1 MQRVSAQQDQVKQ
14 SQQGKEMAKKTAST
28 DSGHIAVARALN
40 LPVSTK
46 QCVEIC
52 RSLRYKDISYAKRFI
67 EEVSL
72 LKRAVPYKRSTMNIA
87 HKAGMSAG
95 RYPQKAAKEILRL
108 LKSVEANAQAKGL
121 DVSNLKITK
130 ILANRASIPF
140 SGGRKRGATKRT
152 HVEVEVRE
160 KFAKKKAEAKKVESM
175 AKETAA
181 KEIKEAAPAA
191 EQEIKSE
198 IKADAKTETKPA
210 AKEWSPQ
217 KEQLQKDSILL
228 QKQEAQK
235 QDYKPEIKSAKPV
248 HNAEPSSEELLRR
261 AQQKAAELKK
271 REKEQKETNEVSD
284 LYEQLKKKGSLR
296 SAGGRK

>member
-1 MQRVSAQQDQVKQ
+1 
-14 SQQGKEMAKKTAST
+14 MAKNTTSK
-28 DSGHIAVARALN
+28 DSGHTAIARALN

-52 RSLRYKDISYAKRFI
+52 RSLRFKDISYAKKFV

-72 LKRAVPYKRSTMNIA
+72 LKRAVPYKRSVMNIA

-130 ILANRASIPF
+130 ILANRASIPLT
-140 SGGRKRGATKRT
+140 GGRHGGATKRT

-175 AKETAA
+175 VKETAA

-191 EQEIKSE
+191 QQEIKSE
-198 IKADAKTETKPA
+198 IKPEIKTEIKH
-210 AKEWSPQ
+210 
-217 KEQLQKDSILL
+217 DH
-228 QKQEAQK
+228 
-235 QDYKPEIKSAKPV
+235 KPEIKSAKPV

>member
-1 MQRVSAQQDQVKQ
+1 
-14 SQQGKEMAKKTAST
+14 MAKTTNST
-28 DSGHIAVARALN
+28 DSGHTAIARALN

-52 RSLRYKDISYAKRFI
+52 RSLRFKDISYAKKFV

-72 LKRAVPYKRSTMNIA
+72 LKRAVPYKRSVMNIA
-87 HKAGMSAG
+87 HKAGMSSG

-130 ILANRASIPF
+130 ILANRASIPLT
-140 SGGRKRGATKRT
+140 GGRHGGATKRT

-191 EQEIKSE
+191 QQEIKSE
-198 IKADAKTETKPA
+198 IKPEIKPEIKTEIKH
-210 AKEWSPQ
+210 
-217 KEQLQKDSILL
+217 DH
-228 QKQEAQK
+228 
-235 QDYKPEIKSAKPV
+235 KPEIKSAKPV
-248 HNAEPSSEELLRR
+248 HNAEPSSEELLRQ

>member
-1 MQRVSAQQDQVKQ
+1 
-14 SQQGKEMAKKTAST
+14 MAKNTNST
-28 DSGHIAVARALN
+28 DSGHVAVARALN
-40 LPVSTK
+40 LQVSTK

-52 RSLRYKDISYAKRFI
+52 RSLRYKDISYAKRFM

-72 LKRAVPYKRSTMNIA
+72 LKRAVPYKRSVMNIA
-87 HKAGMSAG
+87 HKAGMSSG

-130 ILANRASIPF
+130 ILANRASIPLT
-140 SGGRKRGATKRT
+140 GGRNGGATKRT

-160 KFAKKKAEAKKVESM
+160 KFAGKKAEAKKVESM

-181 KEIKEAAPAA
+181 KEMKEAAPAA
-191 EQEIKSE
+191 QQEIKSE
-198 IKADAKTETKPA
+198 IKTEIKN
-210 AKEWSPQ
+210 
-217 KEQLQKDSILL
+217 
-228 QKQEAQK
+228 
-235 QDYKPEIKSAKPV
+235 DYKPEIKPAKPV
-248 HNAEPSSEELLRR
+248 NNVKQSSEELLRR

-271 REKEQKETNEVSD
+271 REKEQKETDEVSD

>member
-1 MQRVSAQQDQVKQ
+1 
-14 SQQGKEMAKKTAST
+14 MAKNTTSK
-28 DSGHIAVARALN
+28 DSGHVAIARALN

-52 RSLRYKDISYAKRFI
+52 RSLRYKDISYAKKFI

-121 DVSNLKITK
+121 DISNLKITK
-130 ILANRASIPF
+130 ILANKASIPF
-140 SGGRKRGATKRT
+140 SGGRNRGAGKRT

-160 KFAKKKAEAKKVESM
+160 KFAKNKTGSKADKAESKKA
-175 AKETAA
+175 ETAA
-181 KEIKEAAPAA
+181 KEMP
-191 EQEIKSE
+191 EIKSE
-198 IKADAKTETKPA
+198 SKLDAKDETKPF
-210 AKEWSPQ
+210 KT
-217 KEQLQKDSILL
+217 EQLESP
-228 QKQEAQK
+228 QKQEAA
-235 QDYKPEIKSAKPV
+235 KPEIRSKPV
-248 HNAEPSSEELLRR
+248 RAEPSSEELLRR

-271 REKEQKETNEVSD
+271 REKEQKETNEVSE
-284 LYEQLKKKGSLR
+284 LYEQLKQKGSLR
-296 SAGGRK
+296 SAGGKK